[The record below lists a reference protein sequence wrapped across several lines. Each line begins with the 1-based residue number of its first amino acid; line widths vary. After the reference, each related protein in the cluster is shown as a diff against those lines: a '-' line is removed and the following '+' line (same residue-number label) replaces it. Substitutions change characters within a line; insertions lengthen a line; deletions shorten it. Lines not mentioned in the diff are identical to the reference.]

1 MQKIK
6 LNRLLNQDISSL
18 QSRGTWSPSATGC
31 RKSLTPSST
40 CRGRP
45 RRPDPPESAKMAA
58 GRQPALTAKIGARKT
73 GIELESFQFS
83 KTTRETRKKFP
94 ERISR
99 LIPQPEMQFL
109 LKKWIRKIPVR
120 STRMKN
126 RNRNRNLQPS
136 SIWSRFRRK
145 IHRPSPTLFYRQFH
159 PSRFR
164 PKRWKTT
171 LSGSKHWAG
180 DTLYQLQS
188 LESHF
193 YFSLINS
200 NCFKER
206 MMNSLITCGLPS
218 CG

>member
-1 MQKIK
+1 MK
-6 LNRLLNQDISSL
+6 LNIILNQDISSL
-18 QSRGTWSPSATGC
+18 QSPGKWSRSATGC

-45 RRPDPPESAKMAA
+45 RRPDRPASAKMAA
-58 GRQPALTAKIGARKT
+58 GRQPALTAKIGARRT

-94 ERISR
+94 DRTWR
-99 LIPQPEMQFL
+99 LSPEPDIWFQV
-109 LKKWIRKIPVR
+109 KKWIWKIPVR

-164 PKRWKTT
+164 PKRWKQ
-171 LSGSKHWAG
+171 H
-180 DTLYQLQS
+180 
-188 LESHF
+188 
-193 YFSLINS
+193 
-200 NCFKER
+200 
-206 MMNSLITCGLPS
+206 
-218 CG
+218 